1 MSARGII
8 AIATLALGAGTAC
21 TQALDAQNGR
31 DPRGSSG
38 GAAVADAG
46 AASASTGPSMIDD
59 PEALAA
65 VARHP
70 RLAGR
75 AVIALGE
82 ARVGTRSVLIVWPA
96 FSAAS
101 ARPATDDTI
110 GATIELGTDGTLVVT
125 DVGWNPRDRTG
136 RALSLQ
142 LGSDRYERIDRSRGA
157 TLEEL
162 PAKITEAFNGFA
174 AACAAGDRGRA
185 TSAAQAMASLFAWE
199 VVAFEDVVTEM
210 LWAAATGDYQLA
222 HGETTMLDG
231 GRRARV
237 TAVITYRGTP
247 HRISVIATPRA
258 DGSGR
263 WVITSEEPGE

>member
-1 MSARGII
+1 MIARWRRASVIVV
-8 AIATLALGAGTAC
+8 ALCALGSC
-21 TQALDAQNGR
+21 TQPTDSRGEGAL
-31 DPRGSSG
+31 SSG
-38 GAAVADAG
+38 GARDGDAG
-46 AASASTGPSMIDD
+46 ARQGSNGPSMIDD

-75 AVIALGE
+75 SVIALGE

-96 FSAAS
+96 FDATS
-101 ARPATDDTI
+101 ARPASDDTV
-110 GATIELGTDGTLVVT
+110 GATIELGSDGRLAVI
-125 DVGWNPRDRTG
+125 DAGWNPRDRTG
-136 RALSLQ
+136 RALALQ
-142 LGSDRYERIDRSRGA
+142 LGTDRYERIDRSRGA
-157 TLEEL
+157 TLDEL

-210 LWAAATGDYQLA
+210 LWAAASGDYQLA
-222 HGETTMLDG
+222 HGETTLLDG

-237 TAVITYRGTP
+237 TAVITYRGTA
-247 HRISVIATPRA
+247 HRIGVIATPRGDA
-258 DGSGR
+258 SGR
-263 WVITSEEPGE
+263 WVITSEEPND